1 MDAAIKEAGGVPWG
15 KSRGRM
21 FQAEKGIY
29 KGLGTGFRGVDTW
42 QGDRAEVKQAGS
54 RPVAQRGLQCRV
66 LSPGKGRAWGRGC
79 RLRTQC
85 HVSSAHISVDV
96 GKADGGT
103 RRGRNRREAIRGP
116 QQLVGLAVVW
126 LRQRWRRTEGTVSRH
141 LPGVH
146 QLRGI
151 RNNTE
156 LF

>member
-1 MDAAIKEAGGVPWG
+1 MHAAIKEAGGVPLG

-29 KGLGTGFRGVDTW
+29 KGLGPGFRGVDTW

-66 LSPGKGRAWGRGC
+66 LTPGRGQAWRRGC

-96 GKADGGT
+96 GRADSAT
-103 RRGRNRREAIRGP
+103 RRGRTGGEAV
-116 QQLVGLAVVW
+116 QQLGGLAVV
-126 LRQRWRRTEGTVSRH
+126 G
-141 LPGVH
+141 
-146 QLRGI
+146 
-151 RNNTE
+151 
-156 LF
+156 